1 MCWALLADRRRRG
14 PCSSQ
19 GVTDRVTRPVTS
31 LLVEDN
37 PSVRTVVTRHLARAG
52 IVVITESNSTAALEL
67 GRRYG
72 REIDLLITDAELPG
86 DDGITLALEFKT
98 VCPDLRVLFL
108 NPEGPT
114 TRGTGTWNPRL
125 EVLGRMGM
133 ECLLKP
139 FTEHQLVD
147 AVRQVLSRDPAAPT
161 TTRPQ

>member
-108 NPEGPT
+108 
-114 TRGTGTWNPRL
+114 TGTWNPRL

-147 AVRQVLSRDPAAPT
+147 AVRQILSRDPAAPT